1 MDIILLFTKYKDLL
15 VELIKREIKAR
26 YKQSILGYAWVVL
39 VPLLNLVVLSLV
51 FSYFIRI
58 QTGNI
63 PYAVYLF
70 VGLVPWTFMSNSI
83 AMATSSLVSNSSL
96 ITKITLPRM
105 VFPFSVI
112 FSKIIDFLLSL
123 AILFIFLIAYG
134 IGFKTTLIFLP
145 LVFMVQLILVVGISL
160 ILSAVNVFFRD
171 VENILGVFLMLWMY
185 LTPIVYPPE
194 LVPDRFRRLFSL
206 NPMVGII
213 NSYRNIILYGVLP
226 PISSFLYSLLF
237 SLAIFIFGYF
247 FFKKRAKYFA
257 DVI

>member
-15 VELIKREIKAR
+15 SELVKREIKAR
-26 YKQSILGYAWVVL
+26 YKQSILGYAWVIL
-39 VPLLNLVVLSLV
+39 VPLLNLVVMSLV

-58 QTGNI
+58 QTGDV

-105 VFPFSVI
+105 VFPISVI

-123 AILFIFLIAYG
+123 VILLIFLVFFG
-134 IGFKTTLIFLP
+134 IGLKITLVLLP
-145 LVFMVQLILVVGISL
+145 LVFLVQLVLVIGISL
-160 ILSAVNVFFRD
+160 ILSAINVFFRD

-194 LVPDRFRRLFSL
+194 LVPEQFRQIFSL

-213 NSYRNIILYGVLP
+213 NAYRYIVLYGVLP
-226 PISSFLYSLLF
+226 PLASFVYS
-237 SLAIFIFGYF
+237 
-247 FFKKRAKYFA
+247 KRRSKFFA